1 MQFHRQFRVAAVL
14 ACFCWSGLAQPSLAD
29 ANTRR
34 VNGISD
40 AQIVSV
46 VRDWMQV
53 RSDKCTVQFSRD
65 MEKQLQKDVK
75 ETLFA
80 MAKVKPAKRAK
91 LDDLL
96 HGKVTEALDD
106 AMKDGVFEV
115 VEKNDFIFVTITGC

>member
-1 MQFHRQFRVAAVL
+1 
-14 ACFCWSGLAQPSLAD
+14 
-29 ANTRR
+29 
-34 VNGISD
+34 
-40 AQIVSV
+40 
-46 VRDWMQV
+46 
-53 RSDKCTVQFSRD
+53 